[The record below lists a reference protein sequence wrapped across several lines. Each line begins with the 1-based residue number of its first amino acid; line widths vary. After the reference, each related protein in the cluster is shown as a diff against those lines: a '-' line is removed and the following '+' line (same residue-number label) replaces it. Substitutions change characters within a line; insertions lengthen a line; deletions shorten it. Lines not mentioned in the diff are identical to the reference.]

1 MLLIQVVL
9 DLLSIYLLTLLR
21 VKETLK
27 IKEQDELYFDKPQI
41 CIVILLFM
49 YYVM

>member
-27 IKEQDELYFDKPQI
+27 IKKQDELYFDKTQI

-49 YYVM
+49 YYGI